1 MSTKPELITIDSV
14 LPGVGIISP
23 VISPTPKDAKAA
35 KLGRE
40 KRLLAVVAIVVV
52 SWLIVKVWADVFE
65 LFVRRVLKIKKNCFF
80 SNLIVAVLF
89 TGGILWVLYILDID
103 EMI

>member
-1 MSTKPELITIDSV
+1 MNSEK
-14 LPGVGIISP
+14 IIHVEDVIPIASKNTSP
-23 VISPTPKDAKAA
+23 IIVSPKDAKAA

-65 LFVRRVLKIKKNCFF
+65 LFVRRVLKIKKTSFI
-80 SNLIVAVLF
+80 SNLIVAIFF
-89 TGGILWVLYILDID
+89 TGGILWLLYILDID
-103 EMI
+103 DML